1 MHELPAVISESDC
14 DTIEVWSGGCKRAT
28 SQRSYKR
35 VAQGFLVLTGKPLI
49 ETTSGDIQK
58 FFDDHTQGT
67 MTSRCTALSAV
78 KSLFSFTFKTG
89 RMAHNPGASVAIPKA
104 RYDTTRPVV
113 DHNDIERMIALE
125 TDERNFAML
134 LVAYSGGLLVSELS
148 MLKWSDVAEHDDGA
162 TLRVIGYRGRV
173 REVRVSVACWRALFA
188 LRGHAKSSEP
198 VFVSKKG
205 GNLSPSA
212 VHRVVKFAALRAG
225 LPEELSTYWLRH
237 AQTSHSLDAGTP
249 LRLLQLKL
257 GHTNIDTTKRYV
269 GSFAGS

>member
-1 MHELPAVISESDC
+1 MHETPAVISESDR
-14 DTIEVWSGGCKRAT
+14 DTIEVWSAGCKSAT

-35 VAQGFLVLTGKPLI
+35 VALGFLTLTGKSLI

-78 KSLFSFTFKTG
+78 KSLFSFALKTG
-89 RMAHNPGASVAIPKA
+89 RMPHNPGASVAIPKA
-104 RYDTTRPVV
+104 RHERTRPVI

-125 TDERNFAML
+125 NDERNFAML

-148 MLKWSDVAEHDDGA
+148 MIKWCDIAEHENGA
-162 TLRVIGYRGRV
+162 TLRVIGYRGKV
-173 REVRVSVACWRALFA
+173 REVRVSAACWKALSI
-188 LRGHAKSSEP
+188 LRGHAKPSEP

-205 GNLSPSA
+205 GHLSLSA
-212 VHRVVKFAALRAG
+212 VHRVVKAAALRAG
-225 LPEELSTYWLRH
+225 LPENLSIYWLRH
-237 AQTSHSLDAGTP
+237 AQTSHSLDAGIP

-257 GHTNIDTTKRYV
+257 GHSNIDTTKRYV
-269 GSFAGS
+269 EMFAVS